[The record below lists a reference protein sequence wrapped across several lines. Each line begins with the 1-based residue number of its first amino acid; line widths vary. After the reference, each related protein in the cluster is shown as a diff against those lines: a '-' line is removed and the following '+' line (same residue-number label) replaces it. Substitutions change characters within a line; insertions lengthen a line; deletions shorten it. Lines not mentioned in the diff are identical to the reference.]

1 LILKDKARQFNED
14 PEIQGLLSGI
24 QQRDESLERIVAT
37 YSNGNVEALQAID
50 FQPDKIAEKGHSYE
64 KLDQL
69 TVELLLGV
77 R

>member
-1 LILKDKARQFNED
+1 MKQYSGKYSSEKAKALKNQAFDRSAIAIR
-14 PEIQGLLSGI
+14 GL
-24 QQRDESLERIVAT
+24 
-37 YSNGNVEALQAID
+37 
-50 FQPDKIAEKGHSYE
+50 KYE